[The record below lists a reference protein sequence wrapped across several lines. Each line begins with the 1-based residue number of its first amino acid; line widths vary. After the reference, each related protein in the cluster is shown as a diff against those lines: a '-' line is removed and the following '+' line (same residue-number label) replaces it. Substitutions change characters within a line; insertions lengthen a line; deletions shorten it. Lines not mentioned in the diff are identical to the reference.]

1 MYHSQN
7 GKVTLQQRQLE
18 QCTGVIINGLTIS
31 RNLPNST
38 AAAMLV
44 LAIAIIQQVLIVL

>member
-18 QCTGVIINGLTIS
+18 QCTGAINGLTIS

-44 LAIAIIQQVLIVL
+44 LALAIIQQVLIVL